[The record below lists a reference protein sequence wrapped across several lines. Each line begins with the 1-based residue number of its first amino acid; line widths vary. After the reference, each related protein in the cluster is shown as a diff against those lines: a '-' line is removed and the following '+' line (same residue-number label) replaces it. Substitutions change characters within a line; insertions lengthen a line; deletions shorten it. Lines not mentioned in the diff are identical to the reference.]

1 MKILVASDLTFRSER
16 AVSRALE
23 LGRRFGGEVTV
34 AHVVDAALGAEVR
47 DHALT
52 WAQTALKRE
61 IQRLSAPGQT
71 AVTAQVVPGKPRS
84 DIIRLAHE
92 ARADLLVLGSHDDSR
107 DDPYRF
113 ADTTA
118 GHMLRESYLPVL
130 LVRDPVERPYRS
142 VVVGV
147 DFSVCS
153 KRAIRHAV
161 ALAPDAR
168 ITLVHAFQVPFRG
181 RFGSEEFVSEV
192 RYNERLEFDAAL
204 AEEMDW
210 LVKRVTATGPQPG
223 SVETALREGGPAQ
236 VIRAEQQRIG
246 ADLVAVGTHGTTGL
260 TRAIWGSVAEDI
272 LNAPPCDVLAVP
284 GL

>member
-1 MKILVASDLTFRSER
+1 MNIFVASDLTFRSER
-16 AVSRALE
+16 ALTRALE
-23 LGRRFGGEVTV
+23 LGRQFGGEVAV
-34 AHVVDAALGAEVR
+34 GHVVDADLADEVR
-47 DHALT
+47 DHALA
-52 WAQTALKRE
+52 WAETALKRE
-61 IQRLSAPGQT
+61 CQRLAGPGLPRL
-71 AVTAQVVPGKPRS
+71 AVRAIAGKARK

-92 ARADLLVLGSHDDSR
+92 ARADLMVLGIHDDAR
-107 DDPYRF
+107 DDPFRF

-118 GHMLRESYLPVL
+118 GHLLKESYLPVL
-130 LVRDPVERPYRS
+130 LVRQVVEAPYRS
-142 VVVGV
+142 VIVGV

-153 KRAIRHAV
+153 KRALRRAV

-168 ITLVHAFQVPFRG
+168 FTLVHAFHVPFRG

-210 LVKRVTATGPQPG
+210 LVQRVTSTGPQPG
-223 SVETALREGGPAQ
+223 SVEKVLREGHPGE
-236 VIRAEQQRIG
+236 VLRAERERIG
-246 ADLVAVGTHGTTGL
+246 ADLIAVGTHGTTGL

>member
-1 MKILVASDLTFRSER
+1 MKIFVASDLTFRSER
-16 AVSRALE
+16 ALSRALE
-23 LGRRFGGEVTV
+23 LGRQFGGEVTV
-34 AHVVDAALGAEVR
+34 AHVVDADLADEVR
-47 DHALT
+47 DHALS
-52 WAQTALKRE
+52 WAETALKRE
-61 IQRLSAPGQT
+61 CQRLVGPGLPKLVVQ
-71 AVTAQVVPGKPRS
+71 AVAGKPRR

-92 ARADLLVLGSHDDSR
+92 ARADLMVLGIHDQTR
-107 DDPYRF
+107 DGAYRF

-118 GHMLRESYLPVL
+118 GHLLKESYLPVL
-130 LVRDPVERPYRS
+130 LVREAVEKPYRS
-142 VVVGV
+142 VVIGV

-153 KRAIRHAV
+153 KRAIRRAV

-210 LVKRVTATGPQPG
+210 LVQRVIATGPQPG
-223 SVETALREGGPAQ
+223 AVEKVLREGAPGE
-236 VIRAEQQRIG
+236 VLRAECARIG

-272 LNAPPCDVLAVP
+272 LNVPPCDVLAVP